1 MSGTHRRLQFSL
13 KQLLA
18 LTFVCALLFLALRT
32 DPIIKLFML
41 LFIAITS
48 VGAWAGWWCCKGR
61 WWSYLSAAGGG
72 FIGALISSYTVEVI
86 SWGVRPITAHIVRS
100 VVYGS
105 LLIFVPTMAIWGIS
119 WLIVCGSLK
128 ILHWVRPIPEEPAA
142 KRETG
147 DDVV

>member
-13 KQLLA
+13 RELLA

-32 DPIIKLFML
+32 EPIIKLFML

-72 FIGALISSYTVEVI
+72 LIGALISSYALQVI
-86 SWGVRPITAHIVRS
+86 SWGLRPITAHIVRS
-100 VVYGS
+100 VVYGT
-105 LLIFVPTMAIWGIS
+105 LLIFVPTMAIWAIS
-119 WLIVCGSLK
+119 WLIVFGSLR
-128 ILHWVRPIPEEPAA
+128 ILHWVRRNSEEPAA
-142 KRETG
+142 MERETG
-147 DDVV
+147 DA